1 MNSNP
6 EIEGP
11 LLQRGHKDWYGL
23 NPLRPLNRSE
33 FHMDFIKKSQRLIW
47 ISQSSLSLS
56 FSLHWMHFASLKFFE
71 PLILNSA
78 SARQILCTF
87 HFLWEYCPLEIWKLL
102 TSAVSP
108 SDQVREATSRRKEYC
123 EECKSFILLNRQ
135 RLMVRALKE
144 ESARPW
150 SGEQV
155 WGFYEL
161 VSLFLNL
168 TSPPAITKK

>member
-1 MNSNP
+1 MSSFKYFADP
-6 EIEGP
+6 RSGAV
-11 LLQRGHKDWYGL
+11 QRI
-23 NPLRPLNRSE
+23 LRWVMIPRC
-33 FHMDFIKKSQRLIW
+33 KSSYRLCWRRRIIW